1 MLEKNSLKIYKYFK
15 SRPILQAFSLG
26 ALSFLA
32 FAPFNFFIFLI
43 ISLVFFYKLL
53 EQTKPLKDNFI
64 LGFSYGYGYFL
75 FGIYWIAISLLVDA
89 THYAWLIPFALTII
103 PMFLALYIGFLALMW
118 RYLLNKFLLKETF
131 AKITLFAILWVFCEA
146 IRSTLFSGFAW
157 NLVGYSWLFSNTIS
171 QVASLFGIYFLSF
184 TAVLCSLSLVIL
196 FARPISFKNKI
207 FLVIVLVVIISKIIF
222 GYFYKKN
229 SVNTSQ
235 PQGLIRIVQPNI
247 KQEMK
252 WQDQERYNNFIEH
265 LRLSSQEKLD
275 DIDAVIWSE
284 TSIPFAV
291 EKDSPFL
298 EMLKIATPKNG
309 VLISGAIRV
318 ERNADD
324 QVRDVFNSIF
334 MFDKNGIL
342 DFYDKHHLVPFGEYV
357 PLHKFLS
364 FLFIDEVIDKIT
376 QGGKGFTSGVSAK
389 TLTNNKFTFNPL
401 ICYEVIFS
409 NEIINNQQNPDLF
422 VNLTNDAWFK
432 TSSGPYQHLAMSQ
445 MRSIEYGKPMIRV
458 AGTGISALIDQHGSI
473 VKKIALNQRGVV
485 DVRWNK
491 NNHKTFYHQYGNR
504 FLIILL
510 SLLMIFLAKNYLKKL
525 FKLGE

>member
-1 MLEKNSLKIYKYFK
+1 MLEKINLKIYKYFK
-15 SRPILQAFSLG
+15 SNSIFQAFAFG

-32 FAPFNFFIFLI
+32 FAPFNIFIFLI
-43 ISLVFFYKLL
+43 ISLIFFYKLL
-53 EQTKPLKDNFI
+53 DKTKSLKSNFW
-64 LGFSYGYGYFL
+64 LGLSYGYGYFL

-89 THYAWLIPFALTII
+89 EHYAWLIPLALSII
-103 PMFLALYIGFLALMW
+103 PMFLALYFACFASLW
-118 RYLLNKFLLKETF
+118 RYLVEKFYIKDLY
-131 AKITLFAILWVFCEA
+131 AKITLFAILWVFFEA
-146 IRSTLFSGFAW
+146 IRSTFFSGFAW
-157 NLVGYSWLFSNTIS
+157 NLVGYTWLFSNTIS

-184 TAVLCSLSLVIL
+184 TAVLSSLSLIIFFV
-196 FARPISFKNKI
+196 RPISFKNKI
-207 FLVIVLVVIISKIIF
+207 FLAIVFLVVFSKIIF
-222 GYFYKKN
+222 GYFYQKK
-229 SVNTSQ
+229 SFVNSQ

-247 KQEMK
+247 KQEIK

-265 LRLSSQEKLD
+265 IRLSTQEKLD
-275 DIDAVIWSE
+275 EIDAVIWSE
-284 TSIPFAV
+284 TSIPFVV

-318 ERNADD
+318 GRDHQH
-324 QVRDVFNSIF
+324 QVSDVYNSIF

-376 QGGKGFTSGVSAK
+376 QGGKGFTPGVSAK
-389 TLTNNKFTFNPL
+389 TLSNSKFTFNPL

-409 NEIINNQQNPDLF
+409 NEIIKKNQNPDLF
-422 VNLTNDAWFK
+422 INITNDAWFK

-458 AGTGISALIDQHGSI
+458 ASTGISALIDLNGNI
-473 VKKIALNQRGVV
+473 VKKIPLNERAVI

-491 NNHKTFYHQYGNR
+491 NTKKTFYHQYGNR
-504 FLIILL
+504 PLISLL
-510 SLLMIFLAKNYLKKL
+510 ILLMIFLAKNYLIKL
-525 FKLGE
+525 FKFSE